1 MTCLERSYITGLD
14 RRQLILFPDTL
25 DAYVDEENP
34 VRFIDA
40 FVERLEL
47 KALGFDHCEPVE
59 AGRPSYDPGDM
70 LRLYIYGYLNQV
82 RSSRR
87 LERECHRNVEVM
99 WLMKRLAPD
108 FKTIADFRK
117 DNVGCIKRVFKEFI
131 YICKSL
137 DLFGGELVGIDSS
150 KFRAV
155 NSRKRNLNRQTL
167 KMNLKRVEERVEVYL
182 RELEEN
188 DRLDQDAEASAKA
201 EGIREKI
208 RKLEEKRK
216 EYLALSER
224 MERTGESEVSLTDP
238 DSRLMKIGQGMDVC
252 YNAHVAVDAESK
264 LIAAYEV
271 TNNASDGNW
280 LSPMAISAKDA
291 LGVDRIDATAD
302 VGYNDSSEIKRCV
315 DHGVKPYVPE
325 QKASVRGASKKA
337 GIPRPEFHEDRFAYD
352 VDSDAY
358 ICPAGQRLKFRY
370 WSVRNERMIG
380 LYATDACKACPF
392 FMTACTLNRKGR
404 IIQRWEHEAVIEE
417 MRRRLRSDEGAAI
430 VSKRKELVEHPFGT
444 IKRSFNQ
451 GYMLMKGL
459 RKVTGEMGLTM
470 LAYNMR
476 RAINIL
482 GTRALMASTIR
493 KAT

>member
-117 DNVGCIKRVFKEFI
+117 DNVGCIKHVFKEFI

-182 RELEEN
+182 RQLEEN
-188 DRLDQDAEASAKA
+188 DRLDQDVEASAKA
-201 EGIREKI
+201 
-208 RKLEEKRK
+208 
-216 EYLALSER
+216 
-224 MERTGESEVSLTDP
+224 
-238 DSRLMKIGQGMDVC
+238 
-252 YNAHVAVDAESK
+252 
-264 LIAAYEV
+264 
-271 TNNASDGNW
+271 
-280 LSPMAISAKDA
+280 
-291 LGVDRIDATAD
+291 
-302 VGYNDSSEIKRCV
+302 
-315 DHGVKPYVPE
+315 
-325 QKASVRGASKKA
+325 
-337 GIPRPEFHEDRFAYD
+337 
-352 VDSDAY
+352 
-358 ICPAGQRLKFRY
+358 
-370 WSVRNERMIG
+370 
-380 LYATDACKACPF
+380 
-392 FMTACTLNRKGR
+392 
-404 IIQRWEHEAVIEE
+404 
-417 MRRRLRSDEGAAI
+417 
-430 VSKRKELVEHPFGT
+430 
-444 IKRSFNQ
+444 
-451 GYMLMKGL
+451 
-459 RKVTGEMGLTM
+459 
-470 LAYNMR
+470 
-476 RAINIL
+476 
-482 GTRALMASTIR
+482 
-493 KAT
+493 